1 MDELELARQ
10 QMFQR
15 LSDLEQFYQGGDATN
30 LMAQLQ
36 AQASGQ
42 NVPYTQNVLANMLAD
57 NSGASSA
64 QFRGDQQ
71 TINRAFANSGM
82 SGSGLQADA
91 ILNARQR
98 SAAMTRAGR
107 RDITTRAE
115 LANYQ
120 AQERGR
126 MQIQSYLAQQEALK
140 NSVVQQ
146 QNDLTSKLHAT
157 GDGPDVAQ
165 VTGGQAP
172 QQAAPAPAPAP
183 MAAPPPMP
191 TRQIAPTP
199 MLGGDP
205 WGVQGLQ
212 IGSSHYAMAQQK
224 YQEDLARQKQLQQSY
239 DLQYQ
244 ARMAYWLSR
253 YGG

>member
-91 ILNARQR
+91 I
-98 SAAMTRAGR
+98 RAILRLGGGCR
-107 RDITTRAE
+107 VTTAQAIVRASE
-115 LANYQ
+115 
-120 AQERGR
+120 AQ
-126 MQIQSYLAQQEALK
+126 
-140 NSVVQQ
+140 
-146 QNDLTSKLHAT
+146 
-157 GDGPDVAQ
+157 
-165 VTGGQAP
+165 
-172 QQAAPAPAPAP
+172 
-183 MAAPPPMP
+183 
-191 TRQIAPTP
+191 PTP
-199 MLGGDP
+199 SGGT
-205 WGVQGLQ
+205 
-212 IGSSHYAMAQQK
+212 I
-224 YQEDLARQKQLQQSY
+224 SY
-239 DLQYQ
+239 DDLVPEGSEVTT
-244 ARMAYWLSR
+244 AGPAVERFPKEVGS
-253 YGG
+253 